1 MILDPRKNLP
11 GMILLGAAAVFG
23 GLGLLMPVVLS
34 VNRGAISSS
43 DELPPIPDVPPA
55 VSLTDT
61 EAGFSN
67 AILSQPIFYDNRQLP
82 EIEEET
88 DDSDTPEEVEVSELD
103 AAVTGVIITPEAK
116 LAMVRMTGDNSSI
129 IVREGM
135 ALDGDLAAW
144 KVGEIKAREVS
155 FAASNGKVAK
165 LELELNERA
174 LAAPKAAA
182 PKPRKRNNEAKKPAA
197 TTNTANTANNA
208 KSSDDQNDRQAS
220 LAEEVRRRIAERRA
234 QLRAQRQQQL
244 DQQNED
250 ENE

>member
-11 GMILLGAAAVFG
+11 GMILLGAAAFFG
-23 GLGLLMPVVLS
+23 ALGLLLPLVLS
-34 VNRGAISSS
+34 VNRGAVGSD
-43 DELPPIPDVPPA
+43 DELAPIPDIPPA
-55 VSLTDT
+55 VALTSS

-82 EIEEET
+82 EIEEEPEE
-88 DDSDTPEEVEVSELD
+88 SDTPEDLQVSELD

-116 LAMVRMTGDNSSI
+116 LAMVRVPGDNSSL

-135 ALDGDLAAW
+135 ALEGELAAW

-182 PKPRKRNNEAKKPAA
+182 PKPRKRPSDAKKPAA
-197 TTNTANTANNA
+197 TSANNANNA